1 MKKRDL
7 IHYCGAAGI
16 FVLVILMLL
25 YLANNS
31 IPPANKDII
40 ISIVGVIVGSLS
52 VVIFS
57 LIGKNPEEV
66 AQLQSKVES
75 QQKHI
80 EMLVKQKDELE
91 SMLITLQ
98 NTLIDNMTIF
108 GSSLFDTL
116 NLTDKTLNPK
126 K

>member
-1 MKKRDL
+1 MRKRDL

-31 IPPANKDII
+31 IPPANKDLVVSII
-40 ISIVGVIVGSLS
+40 GVIAGSLS

-57 LIGKNPEEV
+57 LIGKNPDEV
-66 AQLQSKVES
+66 AQLQSKTES
-75 QQKHI
+75 QQKQI

-91 SMLITLQ
+91 QMLISLQ

-108 GSSLFDTL
+108 GSSLFDSL
-116 NLTDKTLNPK
+116 NIKNLKKDK
-126 K
+126 

>member
-1 MKKRDL
+1 
-7 IHYCGAAGI
+7 
-16 FVLVILMLL
+16 MLL

>member
-116 NLTDKTLNPK
+116 NFTDKNLKNK
-126 K
+126 

>member
-66 AQLQSKVES
+66 AQLQSKVDS

-80 EMLVKQKDELE
+80 EVLVKQKDELE

-116 NLTDKTLNPK
+116 NFTDKNLKNK
-126 K
+126 